1 MRDQQDTYYT
11 ETDEMKKDY
20 QEKIDELFKES
31 YDQAQ
36 KVTQIDNENE
46 SLKQDLWK
54 ITEQIQSVT
63 EQVHT
68 ILKENDINFTDDE
81 RLDSKIHLLATILT
95 DKQQL
100 LNKITC
106 QNEEKAEEIEQLTVR
121 NKLLIE
127 ESKKKEAEIKNKLDR
142 SKEENSIKTLQIEA
156 TEKILKESR
165 DLFGKKKEM
174 NDHNTKS
181 LQRLLSKLEQKQS
194 ERSIERSCYDKL
206 KSRISPMR

>member
-1 MRDQQDTYYT
+1 LRDQQDTYYT

-100 LNKITC
+100 LK
-106 QNEEKAEEIEQLTVR
+106 
-121 NKLLIE
+121 
-127 ESKKKEAEIKNKLDR
+127 
-142 SKEENSIKTLQIEA
+142 
-156 TEKILKESR
+156 
-165 DLFGKKKEM
+165 
-174 NDHNTKS
+174 
-181 LQRLLSKLEQKQS
+181 
-194 ERSIERSCYDKL
+194 
-206 KSRISPMR
+206 

>member
-1 MRDQQDTYYT
+1 LRDQQDTYYT